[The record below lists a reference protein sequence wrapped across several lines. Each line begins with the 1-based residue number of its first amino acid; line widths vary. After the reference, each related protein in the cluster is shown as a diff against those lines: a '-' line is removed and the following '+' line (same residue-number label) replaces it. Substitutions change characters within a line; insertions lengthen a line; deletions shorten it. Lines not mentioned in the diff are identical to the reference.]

1 MGERD
6 REIGEAA
13 AQAAGAVAN
22 GVSNVL
28 VAVIDGLSGKGV
40 FSTGD
45 LRAMLDRLES
55 TVRRA
60 EGGIKGDAAQEA
72 EVAVTVAIVR
82 QLRGMLLSDGTPE

>member
-1 MGERD
+1 MR
-6 REIGEAA
+6 
-13 AQAAGAVAN
+13 N

-28 VAVIDGLSGKGV
+28 VAVIDGLAEKGV

-45 LRAMLDRLES
+45 IRAMLDRLGA

-60 EGGIKGDAAQEA
+60 EGEIELDAAQEA

-82 QLRGMLLSDGTPE
+82 QLRAMLLSEGTPE